1 MNTIKALAGVLLLCS
16 ATAAFAQQ
24 QGTIDYHAISCVRGG
39 EMTVMQ
45 MSVQDK
51 GLLRAYFRR
60 AGATDWC
67 SVDGTNR
74 GPLST
79 VTLPKFDEGDEIEY
93 YFVVINGKQVVAKS
107 PQIYRAKATSSCDA
121 NVARHVMSLPMECLP
136 AGSNPIADSMA
147 AGYALNSTTGVDPE
161 FASPDRPQ

>member
-1 MNTIKALAGVLLLCS
+1 MNTIKLFAGVLLLSS
-16 ATAAFAQQ
+16 ATAVFAQQ
-24 QGTIDYHAISCVRGG
+24 QGTIDYHPIGCVRGG
-39 EMTVMQ
+39 EMTILQ
-45 MSVQDK
+45 MSVQDS

-60 AGATDWC
+60 VGATDWC

-74 GPLST
+74 GPISSL
-79 VTLPKFDEGDEIEY
+79 TLPKFDDGDEIEY

-107 PQIYRAKATSSCDA
+107 PQIYRAKATPSCDA

-147 AGYALNSTTGVDPE
+147 AGYALASSVGEDPT
-161 FASPDRPQ
+161 FASPDRP